1 MSTNDTTGPLG
12 GARPLDGIRV
22 LELGQLMAGPMAGTL
37 LGYYGAEVVKV
48 EKPDGGDPVRTWR
61 VLDDGTSL
69 WWRSLGRNKRLIT
82 IDLRTEEGR
91 ALVRRLAG
99 QVDVLIENF
108 RPGAMEAWGLGPDVL
123 RAENPALVYAR
134 VSGFGQTGPYRER
147 GGFASVCEAMGGLRH
162 VTGHPGEV
170 PVRSNLSLGD
180 SLAAF
185 HTTMAVLLA
194 LLHRERA
201 PGRPGQSLDVSII
214 ESVLSVMEGSVSE
227 YDRRGVVREPS
238 GTTITGVVPTD
249 AYPCADGKRVVI
261 GANGDSI
268 FQRLMRAAGREDLAM
283 DARMAT
289 NERRI
294 EHQAEIDEAIAAWT
308 RTLPAK
314 AALQAL
320 EAADV
325 PAGPINSAADLVEDP
340 HLQARGVFE
349 EAQVGGQPLV
359 MPPLGPRLDGT
370 PGRTDFAGGELGAD
384 TDEILRT
391 WLGLGEAEL
400 ARLRGAGVI

>member
-1 MSTNDTTGPLG
+1 VSADDTAAG
-12 GARPLDGIRV
+12 GGGVRPLDGIRV
-22 LELGQLMAGPMAGTL
+22 LELGQLMAGPLAGTL
-37 LGYYGAEVVKV
+37 LGYYGAEVIKV

-69 WWRSLGRNKRLIT
+69 WWRSLGRNKRLVT
-82 IDLRTEEGR
+82 IDLRKEEGR
-91 ALVRRLAG
+91 ALVKRLAK

-108 RPGAMEAWGLGPDVL
+108 RPGAMEAWGLGPDDL
-123 RAENPALVYAR
+123 RADNPALIYSR

-147 GGFASVCEAMGGLRH
+147 RGFASVCEAMGGLRH

-194 LLHRERA
+194 LLHRERT
-201 PGRPGQSLDVSII
+201 PGRPGQSLDVSIL

-227 YDRRGVVREPS
+227 FDRCGVVRAPS

-268 FQRLMRAAGREDLAM
+268 FQRLMRAAGREDLAV
-283 DARMAT
+283 DPRMAT
-289 NERRI
+289 NDRRL
-294 EHQAEIDEAIAAWT
+294 EQQAEIDEAIAAWT
-308 RTLPAK
+308 RTLPA
-314 AALQAL
+314 AELLRAL
-320 EAADV
+320 EEADV
-325 PAGPINSAADLVEDP
+325 PAGPINNAADLLSDP
-340 HLQARGVFE
+340 HLAARGVFE
-349 EAQVGGQPLV
+349 RVPVGGRPLV

-384 TDEILRT
+384 TDEILRS
-391 WLGLGEAEL
+391 WLGLDAAEID
-400 ARLRGAGVI
+400 RLRDAAVI